1 MLNETRNVSS
11 SSSGSQCI
19 WKTTSFSTIKAKNAR
34 RRRLEIQR
42 LKSET
47 LINSDAN
54 DEITK
59 RKRFSGVD
67 SSSIEWNFK
76 SGSEK
81 SQEIGENQASETSL
95 SYSSSPGS
103 SSDRST
109 ENESNLDSLQPPG
122 NESEKISEKLNS
134 TVYGSVSVIG
144 RRREMEDAISAEL
157 GFVDINSEKFDLF
170 AVFDGH
176 GGARVAQACR
186 EELYSI
192 VAKEIEEESANMPAV
207 GVVEERERKG
217 FDWER
222 VMAKSFGK
230 MDEEV
235 AGEDGDRVAVAAEV
249 SIGTMGST
257 AVVAVVGKREIVVA
271 SCGDS
276 RAVISRDGV
285 FVPLTNDHKPDRP
298 DELERIEAAGGRV
311 INWNGHRV
319 LGVLATSRSIGDHY
333 LKPFITSQPEV
344 TICERTDADEFL
356 ILATDGLWDVV
367 SNEVACQVV
376 RRCLDGHI
384 WKKSKARERDGRPS
398 EAAAMLA
405 ELAMARGSKDNISVI
420 VVELTKRSSSS
431 FCHKEPAEPKSLV
444 VPL

>member
-1 MLNETRNVSS
+1 MLHQTRSLSS
-11 SSSGSQCI
+11 ESEGFR
-19 WKTTSFSTIKAKNAR
+19 KTTSFSDSKAKNAR

-42 LKSET
+42 LKSDT
-47 LINSDAN
+47 LTNSDAN
-54 DEITK
+54 DETTK
-59 RKRFSGVD
+59 RKQSAGVA
-67 SSSIEWNFK
+67 SSSVELNFK
-76 SGSEK
+76 SGSAK
-81 SQEIGENQASETSL
+81 SQETGENQASEKSL
-95 SYSSSPGS
+95 SYSSPGS

-109 ENESNLDSLQPPG
+109 VSDSNLTSIPPPENEP
-122 NESEKISEKLNS
+122 EKISENLNS

-144 RRREMEDAISAEL
+144 RRREMEDAISTEL
-157 GFVDINSEKFDLF
+157 GFADYKSGMFDFF

-176 GGARVAQACR
+176 GGAGVAQACR
-186 EELYSI
+186 EQLYRI
-192 VAKEIEEESANMPAV
+192 VAKEIEEESANMQAV
-207 GVVEERERKG
+207 EAVEERERDG

-235 AGEDGDRVAVAAEV
+235 AGNDGYRVSVAAEV
-249 SIGTMGST
+249 SIRTMGST

-344 TICERTDADEFL
+344 TIWERTDADEFL

-367 SNEVACQVV
+367 SNDVACQVV
-376 RRCLDGHI
+376 RGCLDGHI
-384 WKKSKARERDGRPS
+384 WKKAKGRERESSPS

-420 VVELTKRSSSS
+420 VVELTKKSSSS
-431 FCHKEPAEPKSLV
+431 FCRKEQAEPRSLV
-444 VPL
+444 VPS